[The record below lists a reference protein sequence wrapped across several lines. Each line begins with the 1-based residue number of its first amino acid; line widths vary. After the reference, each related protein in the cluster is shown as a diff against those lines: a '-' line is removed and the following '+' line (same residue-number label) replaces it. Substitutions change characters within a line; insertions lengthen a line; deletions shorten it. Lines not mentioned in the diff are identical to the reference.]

1 MARQNRVSNGSRPRM
16 GNLGRVKAVTSNR
29 ERTLRLSQ
37 SGLLILHECRSY
49 FAAQVFRWDSTVN
62 RFLFLVP
69 MSSTSWDFKMN
80 FDSEDSQ
87 IYYIAE
93 DME

>member
-29 ERTLRLSQ
+29 TNALAVPVRS
-37 SGLLILHECRSY
+37 SILDECRSY

-69 MSSTSWDFKMN
+69 MSSTSSDFKMN
-80 FDSEDSQ
+80 FDSEDST